1 MTLLHPLPS
10 APAESFV
17 GPCPSW
23 PDWPV
28 GEPRVIRI
36 GRTLVH
42 HRDFPDSRV
51 GLCISLA
58 DAEDELDRLST
69 TDPAWFA
76 RAAQVLRAGGALGD
90 AGLEAARV
98 REAIDFA
105 GPRDEQGHEA
115 WTPAWA
121 TQSTLGT

>member
-1 MTLLHPLPS
+1 MTLAHPLH
-10 APAESFV
+10 APRAAEFV

-42 HRDFPDSRV
+42 HRDFPESRV

-58 DAEDELDRLST
+58 DAEDDLDQLEA
-69 TDPAWFA
+69 TDPAWHA
-76 RAAQVLRAGGALGD
+76 RAQQVLRAGVPLRCAGA
-90 AGLEAARV
+90 EAARV

-105 GPRDEQGHEA
+105 GPRDERGRET
-115 WTPAWA
+115 WVPGWA